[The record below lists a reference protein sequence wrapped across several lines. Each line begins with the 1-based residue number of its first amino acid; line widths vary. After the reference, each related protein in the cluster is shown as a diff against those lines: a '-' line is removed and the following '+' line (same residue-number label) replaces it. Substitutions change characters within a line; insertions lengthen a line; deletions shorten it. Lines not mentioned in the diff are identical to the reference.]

1 MSSVHD
7 DLGLESSPSVPGGG
21 PASRRRPGRIT
32 SRFFWIWALLLVTS
46 LGVLGAV
53 ITAWVRH
60 GITDRGIV
68 LFVLLVVVLPL
79 LLAAVYAAIGAATD
93 SRVDD
98 DMRTY
103 GVGIGSELRTSE
115 YADAPFSF
123 DRRLDGTVSRLG
135 KRPGRTRKER
145 REGRT
150 VVVGTEECWLE
161 QRGNSFELFD
171 GREPVASARPAT
183 RGPWRDWEIDVDGR
197 LLWMRTHVRRHPPRR
212 TLLDDLGRAWRAD
225 VGKHRVAARLPEE
238 LSPVGAAFV
247 LTVLAAIRDTVV
259 PEPTGGSGGGGVD
272 LADSSWTWD

>member
-21 PASRRRPGRIT
+21 PASRWRPQRIS

-60 GITDRGIV
+60 GITDTGIT
-68 LFVLLVVVLPL
+68 LFVLLVILLPL
-79 LLAAVYAAIGAATD
+79 LLAAIGAAIGAAVD

-98 DMRTY
+98 DVRAY
-103 GVGIGSELRTSE
+103 GVGIGSVLHTSE

-123 DRRLDGTVSRLG
+123 DGRLDGSVSRLG

-150 VVVGTEECWLE
+150 VVVGTEERWLDR
-161 QRGNSFELFD
+161 RGNTFELVD
-171 GREPVASARPAT
+171 GREVVATASPRK

-197 LLWMRTHVRRHPPRR
+197 LLRMRTHVRRHPPRR

-225 VGKHRVAARLPEE
+225 VGKRRVAARLPDE

-247 LTVLAAIRDTVV
+247 LAVLADVRDTVV
-259 PEPTGGSGGGGVD
+259 PDPAAGSGGAGVD
-272 LADSSWTWD
+272 LTDSSWTWD

>member
-21 PASRRRPGRIT
+21 PASRRRPQRIT

-60 GITDRGIV
+60 GITDTGIV

-103 GVGIGSELRTSE
+103 GVGIGSVLHTSE
-115 YADAPFSF
+115 YADSPFSF
-123 DRRLDGTVSRLG
+123 DARLDGSVSRLG
-135 KRPGRTRKER
+135 KRPGRTRKDR
-145 REGRT
+145 REGRS
-150 VVVGTEECWLE
+150 VVVGTEERWLE
-161 QRGNSFELFD
+161 RRGNAFELFD
-171 GREPVASARPAT
+171 GRDPVATARPAK

-197 LLWMRTHVRRHPPRR
+197 LLRMRTHVRRHPPRR
-212 TLLDDLGRAWRAD
+212 TLLDDLGRAWR
-225 VGKHRVAARLPEE
+225 VSVRKHEVAARLPDE

-247 LTVLAAIRDTVV
+247 LSVVAGIRDTVV
-259 PEPTGGSGGGGVD
+259 PEPGGTSGGSGTD
-272 LADSSWTWD
+272 LADTSWGWD